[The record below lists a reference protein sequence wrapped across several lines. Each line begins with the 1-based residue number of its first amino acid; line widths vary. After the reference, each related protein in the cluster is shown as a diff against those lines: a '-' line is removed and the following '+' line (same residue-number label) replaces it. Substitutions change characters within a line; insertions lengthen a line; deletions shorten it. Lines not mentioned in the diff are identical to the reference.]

1 MKRINL
7 KFLLIFLAAL
17 VVGVA
22 GLFFLR
28 RFQVYRNAGNLA
40 SQAKQR
46 LEEGKP
52 AEAMALY
59 SRYIGL
65 RPDDDEAFAEFS
77 KLMLARAEAT
87 DATRNDV
94 ARAYNTLE
102 TAVRR
107 NPENDDLR
115 RRLAEF
121 QLRIGRTTDARE
133 HLEVLRERLASGD
146 LKEAPGSPDEKG
158 RTPLDANVLAI
169 LTARAMMGSNDFEEA
184 AVLVSSMIGFDMGT
198 RAFTSEDPASVPTE
212 AYLILG
218 AILEDRLNDREAA
231 STVLDRLVKDQAQDV
246 QAWLTRSGW
255 NRQHGSLDAAEADIC
270 LLYTSPSPRDG
281 LLSRMP
287 SSA

>member
-1 MKRINL
+1 VKRINL
-7 KFLLIFLAAL
+7 KFLLFFIAAV

-28 RFQVYRNAGNLA
+28 RFQVQRNAGNLA

-52 AEAMALY
+52 AEAIALY

-65 RPDDDEAFAEFS
+65 RPDDNEAFAEFA

-87 DATRNDV
+87 DATRNDI

-133 HLEVLRERLASGD
+133 HLEVLRERLESGD
-146 LKEAPGSPDEKG
+146 LKDTPSSDDEKG
-158 RTPLDANVLAI
+158 RRPLDSNVLAI
-169 LTARAMMGSNDFEEA
+169 LTARAMMGSSDFEEA
-184 AVLVSSMIGFDMGT
+184 ARLVSSMIGFDAT
-198 RAFTSEDPASVPTE
+198 AKPNRRPA
-212 AYLILG
+212 
-218 AILEDRLNDREAA
+218 RL
-231 STVLDRLVKDQAQDV
+231 
-246 QAWLTRSGW
+246 
-255 NRQHGSLDAAEADIC
+255 
-270 LLYTSPSPRDG
+270 
-281 LLSRMP
+281 
-287 SSA
+287 